1 MLSVRFVAILVA
13 YVCSS
18 TTGLVLMRRELR
30 RPDVSVLSLASL
42 TNWRLLLAVLL
53 YAASFGF
60 WLLALERYPLTAAY
74 PVFIGVGYTSVTL
87 CAILLLH
94 EDISL
99 TRGFGIAMI
108 GVGLVFVLR

>member
-1 MLSVRFVAILVA
+1 MSLRFVAILLA

-18 TTGLVLMRRELR
+18 TTGLVLMRHELR
-30 RPDVSVLSLASL
+30 RPDVSVISVDSL

-60 WLLALERYPLTAAY
+60 WLLALERYPLTTAY

-87 CAILLLH
+87 CAIFLLH
-94 EDISL
+94 EHMTL
-99 TRGFGIAMI
+99 TKALGMGFV
-108 GVGLVFVLR
+108 GVGLLLLVAR